1 MALLEELILNLIDFF
16 ILVVAIVFNASANI
30 LLKFGMQK
38 TQQMSDV
45 GLKGMLLNS
54 ITNVYVWLG
63 LISFGV
69 AFIFYSVV
77 LTKMKLGIAY
87 PIMTSAG
94 FVIVTL
100 FAVFLFDEK
109 MSWLKIAGIA
119 IIALGIWLIS
129 IAK

>member
-1 MALLEELILNLIDFF
+1 MNLIDFF

-109 MSWLKIAGIA
+109 MNWLKIAGIA
-119 IIALGIWLIS
+119 VIALGIWLVS

>member
-1 MALLEELILNLIDFF
+1 MNLIDFF

-109 MSWLKIAGIA
+109 MSWLKIAGIV